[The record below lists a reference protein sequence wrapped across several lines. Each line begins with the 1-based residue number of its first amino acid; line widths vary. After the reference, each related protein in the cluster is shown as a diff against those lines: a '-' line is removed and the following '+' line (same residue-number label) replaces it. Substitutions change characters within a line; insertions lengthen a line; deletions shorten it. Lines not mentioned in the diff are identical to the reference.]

1 MGDGLADRSGGS
13 RGGGDARG
21 RAAELPRWHRRHRI
35 QFVALVLGLW
45 LFVYLVLAFA
55 QWGSAGSCHWAFP
68 KWFGCVLSAHEGLA
82 GGLVGASGALIAARI
97 AWMAVQEQIN
107 AEHDRMMADRVEA
120 DEHPDAETI
129 ERVRDATAYMAQRV
143 SRPESIAN
151 YQGMVEILAW
161 DRRIKYNVLIN
172 GFEKLRAF
180 IDPASKWEPDEVLD
194 AIRELGDDF
203 EVCLPATS
211 DYFEGLWRRT
221 PKAMSFADI
230 VRWLGPGAPDN

>member
-1 MGDGLADRSGGS
+1 
-13 RGGGDARG
+13 
-21 RAAELPRWHRRHRI
+21 
-35 QFVALVLGLW
+35 
-45 LFVYLVLAFA
+45 
-55 QWGSAGSCHWAFP
+55 
-68 KWFGCVLSAHEGLA
+68 
-82 GGLVGASGALIAARI
+82 VGASGALIAARI

-120 DEHPDAETI
+120 ERLLAKDLTDYAEGMAAAWRHLVALGEHPDAETI